1 MMEPELEGFPV
12 IPKDF
17 VGKVTMMREQMGK
30 LLQILNET
38 VAKIPA
44 GMSTPESE
52 LLKGTT
58 HDLGVIA
65 PEAFEAFMDV
75 HEAHMGVMKM
85 GNEFADSLPGKIAE
99 IDARM
104 ARELAP
110 YAAANFI
117 PKAQEPVPLFKDL
130 IDFRWYKY
138 YMTFTVETLNG
149 GLPLPESDLP
159 RMRQKVSGNIWENWN
174 SQLVEEKNKKP
185 EARHLPT
192 RTQPQAHS
200 QPVEEKNKEPE
211 DTANFQSAYVFDLK
225 VLTRLGLVPQ
235 APVLPKPQKPLG
247 NIWENW

>member
-1 MMEPELEGFPV
+1 
-12 IPKDF
+12 
-17 VGKVTMMREQMGK
+17 
-30 LLQILNET
+30 
-38 VAKIPA
+38 
-44 GMSTPESE
+44 MSTPESE

-159 RMRQKVSGNIWENWN
+159 RLRQKVSGNIWENWN
-174 SQLVEEKNKKP
+174 SQL
-185 EARHLPT
+185 
-192 RTQPQAHS
+192 
-200 QPVEEKNKEPE
+200 VEEKNKEPE

-235 APVLPKPQKPLG
+235 APVLSKPQKPLG